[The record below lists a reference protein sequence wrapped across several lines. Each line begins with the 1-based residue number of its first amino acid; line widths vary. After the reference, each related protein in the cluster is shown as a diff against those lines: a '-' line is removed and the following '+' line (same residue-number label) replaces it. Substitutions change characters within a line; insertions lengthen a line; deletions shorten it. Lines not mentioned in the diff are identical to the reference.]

1 MPTIYTTKKQE
12 HAPFHGR
19 EILRHIDTVSPTG
32 ASIVIWCNE
41 DGLQMYSAETAET
54 TVRWTERMLNL
65 AKEELATQ
73 IRLSS
78 K

>member
-1 MPTIYTTKKQE
+1 MPTIYTTKKNKT
-12 HAPFHGR
+12 HLHGH
-19 EILRHIDTVSPTG
+19 EILDHIATASPVG

-41 DGLQMYSAETAET
+41 DGLQMYSAEPAET
-54 TVRWTERMLNL
+54 TVRWIERMLDL
-65 AKEELATQ
+65 AKETLATQ